1 MSTHKRAA
9 LARESDRQWSGTAV
23 ASALPASALHR
34 REGQDERAAVP
45 AAGDGSDDDVTSVAR
60 LYYLDGLG
68 QQEIAGMIG
77 VSRSTVSRFLTA
89 ARERGIVRISV
100 DPYDPRDAVLERKL
114 RERFQL
120 RHAMVIRT
128 LGRTAETVR
137 RSVGYYAAIALAER
151 FQPGQT
157 IGLAGGRTLY
167 ELVHAFATSDP
178 PARSRVV
185 QLMGNIGPTTSAI
198 DATELSRILASR
210 LGGTFYTLNA
220 PAFASDRRT
229 RDVFI
234 DHEHLRT
241 VRKLFGAL
249 DMALVGIGSLD
260 ESAFVER
267 DALTAA
273 DFARLRRAGAA
284 GEICGR
290 FYDSSGR
297 ECETDYRDR
306 VISVELD
313 ELRRCHEVVGV
324 TNGPRRAQAV
334 LAALRGRLVNSLVID
349 QQGAEAL
356 LAEKK

>member
-1 MSTHKRAA
+1 VVDD
-9 LARESDRQWSGTAV
+9 SDG
-23 ASALPASALHR
+23 
-34 REGQDERAAVP
+34 
-45 AAGDGSDDDVTSVAR
+45 DVTSVAR

-68 QQEIAGMIG
+68 QQEIAAMLG
-77 VSRSTVSRFLTA
+77 VSRSTVSRSLTA

-100 DPYDPRDAVLERKL
+100 EPYDPRDAGLERRL
-114 RERFQL
+114 CDRFQL
-120 RHAMVIRT
+120 RHAVVIRT
-128 LGRTAETVR
+128 LGRSAETVR
-137 RSVGYYAAIALAER
+137 RTVGYYAAAAVAER

-157 IGLAGGRTLY
+157 MGVAGGRTLY
-167 ELVHAFATSDP
+167 ELVHAFAARHP
-178 PARSRVV
+178 PTKPRVV

-198 DATELSRILASR
+198 DAAELSRILASR
-210 LGGTFYTLNA
+210 FDGTFYTLNA

-234 DHEHLRT
+234 DHEHIRT
-241 VRKLFGAL
+241 VRKLFDAL

-267 DALTAA
+267 GVLTAA
-273 DFARLRRAGAA
+273 DFAKLRSAGAT

-290 FYDSSGR
+290 FYDRAGR

-313 ELRRCHEVVGV
+313 ALRRCQEVVGI
-324 TNGPRRAQAV
+324 TNGPRRARAV
-334 LAALRGRLVNSLVID
+334 HAALQGRLVNSLVID

-356 LAEKK
+356 LAEGNER

>member
-1 MSTHKRAA
+1 VTPG
-9 LARESDRQWSGTAV
+9 D
-23 ASALPASALHR
+23 R
-34 REGQDERAAVP
+34 REGLEGPQNQAAGAAVVDEFE
-45 AAGDGSDDDVTSVAR
+45 GDVTSVAR

-77 VSRSTVSRFLTA
+77 VSRSTVSRLLTA

-100 DPYDPRDAVLERKL
+100 DPYDPRDAALEQRL
-114 RERFQL
+114 VDRFHL
-120 RHAMVIRT
+120 RHAVVIRT
-128 LGRTAETVR
+128 PGRTAETVR
-137 RSVGYYAAIALAER
+137 RTVGYYAAAAVAER

-157 IGLAGGRTLY
+157 MGLAGGRTLY
-167 ELVHAFATSDP
+167 ELVHAFAASDP
-178 PARSRVV
+178 PIRPRVV
-185 QLMGNIGPTTSAI
+185 QLMGNIGPTTNAI

-210 LGGTFYTLNA
+210 FDGTFYTLNA
-220 PAFASDRRT
+220 PAFAGDRRT
-229 RDVFI
+229 RDVFT
-234 DHEHLRT
+234 DHEHIRT
-241 VRKLFGAL
+241 VRALFDAL

-267 DALTAA
+267 GVLTAA
-273 DFARLRRAGAA
+273 DFATLRKAGAA

-290 FYDSSGR
+290 FYDRSGR

-313 ELRRCHEVVGV
+313 KLRHCQEVVGV

-334 LAALRGRLVNSLVID
+334 LAALQGRLVNSLVID

-356 LAEKK
+356 LAEGHER

>member
-1 MSTHKRAA
+1 
-9 LARESDRQWSGTAV
+9 
-23 ASALPASALHR
+23 
-34 REGQDERAAVP
+34 
-45 AAGDGSDDDVTSVAR
+45 
-60 LYYLDGLG
+60 
-68 QQEIAGMIG
+68 MIG

-100 DPYDPRDAVLERKL
+100 DPYDPRDAMLERRLGDRFKL
-114 RERFQL
+114 RN
-120 RHAMVIRT
+120 AVVIRT

-137 RSVGYYAAIALAER
+137 RTVGYYASIAVAQR

-167 ELVHAFATSDP
+167 ELIHAFAACDP
-178 PARSRVV
+178 PVRPRVV

-273 DFARLRRAGAA
+273 DFARLRRAGAI

-290 FYDSSGR
+290 FYDRSGR

-313 ELRRCHEVVGV
+313 ELRRCQEVVGV
-324 TNGPRRAQAV
+324 TNGPRRARAV
-334 LAALRGRLVNSLVID
+334 FAALKGRLVSSLVID

-356 LAEKK
+356 LAEGMNAG

>member
-1 MSTHKRAA
+1 VIDD
-9 LARESDRQWSGTAV
+9 SDS
-23 ASALPASALHR
+23 
-34 REGQDERAAVP
+34 
-45 AAGDGSDDDVTSVAR
+45 DVTSVAR

-68 QQEIAGMIG
+68 QQAIAAMLG
-77 VSRSTVSRFLTA
+77 VSRSTVSRSLTA

-100 DPYDPRDAVLERKL
+100 EPYDPRDAGLERKL
-114 RERFQL
+114 SDRFQL
-120 RHAMVIRT
+120 RHAVVIRT
-128 LGRTAETVR
+128 LGRSAETVR
-137 RSVGYYAAIALAER
+137 RTVGYYAAAAVAER

-157 IGLAGGRTLY
+157 MGVAGGRTLY
-167 ELVHAFATSDP
+167 ELVHAFAARHP
-178 PARSRVV
+178 PTKPRVV

-198 DATELSRILASR
+198 DAVELSRILASR
-210 LGGTFYTLNA
+210 FDGTFYTLNA

-234 DHEHLRT
+234 DHEHIRT
-241 VRKLFGAL
+241 VRKLFDAL

-267 DALTAA
+267 GVLTAA
-273 DFARLRRAGAA
+273 DFARLRSAGAT

-290 FYDSSGR
+290 FYDRAGR

-313 ELRRCHEVVGV
+313 ELRRCQEVIGV
-324 TNGPRRAQAV
+324 TNGPRRARAV
-334 LAALRGRLVNSLVID
+334 HAALQGRLVNSLVID

-356 LAEKK
+356 LAEGNER